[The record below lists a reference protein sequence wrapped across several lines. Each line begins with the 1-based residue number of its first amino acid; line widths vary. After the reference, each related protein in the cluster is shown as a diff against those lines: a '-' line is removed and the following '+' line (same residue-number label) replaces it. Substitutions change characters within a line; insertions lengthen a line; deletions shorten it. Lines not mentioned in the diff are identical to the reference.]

1 MIPRKVSSMA
11 VAELYAPN
19 CIYWFTSE
27 DEHLKT
33 ADMSSLRVLGI
44 TMKKLRW
51 ERGGI
56 DGMLGYY
63 LKLKS

>member
-1 MIPRKVSSMA
+1 MP
-11 VAELYAPN
+11 
-19 CIYWFTSE
+19 
-27 DEHLKT
+27 
-33 ADMSSLRVLGI
+33 SLRVLGI